1 MNAPFDRNTHRL
13 VRNPRIATEVCK
25 GMRYPC
31 MGCGTVKHDVLWEYD
46 LDRREVLAVTCLNH
60 DACEARRIAKEEA
73 DEAAYLEH
81 LDREADR
88 ATYQAAHEGGW
99 A

>member
-13 VRNPRIATEVCK
+13 VNPRIATEVCK
-25 GMRYPC
+25 GMQYPC